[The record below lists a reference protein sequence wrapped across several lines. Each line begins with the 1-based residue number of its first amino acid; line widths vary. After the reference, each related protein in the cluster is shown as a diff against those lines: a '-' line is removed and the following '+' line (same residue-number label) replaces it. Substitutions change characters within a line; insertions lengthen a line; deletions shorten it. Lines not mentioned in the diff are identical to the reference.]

1 MVTALATVLTLALW
15 TGHAS
20 AHHLSIL
27 TPANTASHSLLI
39 AAKTDHAM
47 IEGERVEAPWG
58 FVDFCKRNPGECAS
72 TSGAA
77 QKVPLSAKR
86 VAELSVVQMRVNRQ
100 VSYTTDHNNYGRDEF
115 WTYPHARGDCEDYAL
130 EKRRRLI
137 AMGWPRSALLL
148 TAARMENGQKHL
160 VLVAITDK
168 GDFVLDNRNG
178 APRSWAAIKYQWL
191 ARQSRF
197 KETDWVALNSS
208 KLN

>member
-1 MVTALATVLTLALW
+1 MVTALTLALW
-15 TGHAS
+15 TGTAS
-20 AHHLSIL
+20 AKHLSFL
-27 TPANTASHSLLI
+27 TPTITGSHSLLI
-39 AAKTDHAM
+39 AAKTDPAM
-47 IEGERVEAPWG
+47 IEGELVEAPWG
-58 FVDFCKRNPGECAS
+58 FIDFCRRLPGECAS
-72 TSGAA
+72 SVRAA
-77 QKVPLSAKR
+77 QKVRLSAKR
-86 VAELSVVQMRVNRQ
+86 AAELSVVQMRVNRQ
-100 VSYTTDHNNYGRDEF
+100 VSYTTDRYNYGRDEF

-168 GDFVLDNRNG
+168 GDFVLDNSNG
-178 APRSWAAIKYQWL
+178 APRSWKAMKYQWL

-197 KETDWVALNSS
+197 KESDWVALNPS

>member
-1 MVTALATVLTLALW
+1 MAAALTLALW

-20 AHHLSIL
+20 ANPLSIL
-27 TPANTASHSLLI
+27 TPVNTASHSLLI
-39 AAKTDHAM
+39 AAKSDPAM
-47 IEGERVEAPWG
+47 IEGARVEAPWG
-58 FVDFCKRNPGECAS
+58 FVDFCRRHPGECAS

-86 VAELSVVQMRVNRQ
+86 IAELAVVQIRVNRQ
-100 VSYTTDHNNYGRDEF
+100 IVYATDSDNYGREEF
-115 WTYPHARGDCEDYAL
+115 WTYSHARGDCEDYAL
-130 EKRRRLI
+130 EKRRHLI

-178 APRSWAAIKYQWL
+178 APRSWASMKYQWL

-197 KETDWVALNSS
+197 KESDWVALNPS